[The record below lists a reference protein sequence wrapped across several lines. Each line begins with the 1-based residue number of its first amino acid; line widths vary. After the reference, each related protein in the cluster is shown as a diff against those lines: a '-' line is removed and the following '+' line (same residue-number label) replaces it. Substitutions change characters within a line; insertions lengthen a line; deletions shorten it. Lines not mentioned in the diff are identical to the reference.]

1 MNQNMGRLVRYFL
14 ILQKL
19 NGLDKFV
26 PGDELISFLN
36 GQMRNRGFEVGISLR
51 TIQRDIR
58 EIATMFD
65 MEIRNKRGRG
75 YYIEYRPENAA
86 IRYEEILKNFDLL
99 TALSPS
105 TSVSE
110 FILPEH
116 HRPTGSDNLFPLIE
130 AIKGNAIIAF
140 KYRLVRKNNEI
151 IDKRVKP
158 YFLKESLGLWYVV
171 GFDEKERLRV
181 FALDRISDLTVTDWH
196 FKRDESIKSRN
207 MFRHSYGIWDDPA
220 MPVEEVELSYS
231 PLDGSFLKALPLH
244 TSQQILIDNEEEF
257 RISLNIKITNDF
269 VMALL
274 ARSNSI
280 EVIKPLHLRDRIR
293 KVYEAAL
300 LRNQMPNDS

>member
-26 PGDELISFLN
+26 PGDELIAFLN
-36 GQMRNRGFEVGISLR
+36 GQMKNRGFEVGISLR

-58 EIATMFD
+58 EIASMFD
-65 MEIRNKRGRG
+65 VEIRNKRGRG
-75 YYIEYRPENAA
+75 YYIEYRLENAA

-140 KYRLVRKNNEI
+140 KYRLVRNDNEI

-181 FALDRISDLTVTDWH
+181 FALDRISELTITESH
-196 FKRDESIKSRN
+196 FKRDDSIKADD
-207 MFRHSYGIWDDPA
+207 MFKHSYGIWDDPA
-220 MPVEEVELSYS
+220 MPVEEVELSYT

-257 RISLNIKITNDF
+257 RIHLNIKITNDF

-293 KVYEAAL
+293 KVYESAL
-300 LRNQMPNDS
+300 LRNHMPNDS